1 MLWDAYQ
8 YGTVWD
14 DLYSACDEDT
24 QCTIDHRL
32 DALCEKGNQAREP
45 ISKHLEDGI
54 FELRAK
60 DKRFLFYF
68 SDSRSIVFV
77 HAFIKKR
84 NEVLRA
90 DIEKAKERRDEVRR
104 WSIKPNALTN

>member
-1 MLWDAYQ
+1 MFWGAYQ

-14 DLYSACDEDT
+14 DLYSVCDEDT

-32 DALCEKGNQAREP
+32 DALREKGNQAREP

-60 DKRFLFYF
+60 DKRFLYYF
-68 SDSRSIVFV
+68 SESREIIFI

-90 DIEKAKERRDEVRR
+90 HIEKAKERRNEIRR
-104 WSIKPNALTN
+104 WRLSPNALDN

>member
-1 MLWDAYQ
+1 MLWAAYQ
-8 YGTVWD
+8 YGTIWD
-14 DLYSACDEDT
+14 DLYSSCDEDT

-32 DALCEKGNQAREP
+32 DALREKGNQAREP

-68 SDSRSIVFV
+68 SEGRSVVFV
-77 HAFIKKR
+77 HGFIKKR

-90 DIEKAKERRDEVRR
+90 HIEKAKQRRDEIRR
-104 WSIKPNALTN
+104 WGLKLDAIEN